1 MNRPHYTRSLA
12 SRITLLTTICV
23 GLAVLLVSIAAYAVV
38 RIQSTQ
44 ALDDSLRERAQAAVG
59 SKAFDAQTSTAVP
72 LWFFGATDVRIAFV
86 DAAAGR
92 VYSADRAIA
101 SAISAVE
108 TRVAVGEQTWSAR
121 TVTIAG
127 EHYRMVAVPTDNPG
141 DALILAQS
149 LEPTEAMLDR
159 LGLVALLLG
168 LAGMV
173 MAAVGGWAVARGGLR
188 PVRRLT
194 AAAEHI
200 ARTEELDPIPV
211 EGKDEIARLAM
222 AFNAMLV
229 SLAAS
234 RTRQRQLV
242 ADAGHELRTPLT
254 SLRTNLDLLAQAD
267 ARDDGRLSRESRAEL
282 IGDVRAQITELTTLI
297 GDLVELAREEPGSP
311 AQRQEVDLAA
321 VVDAAVA
328 RVRLRAPG
336 LTFDT
341 DLAGWIVDGDPP
353 ALERAV
359 TNLLDNAAKWSPAGG
374 TVRVRLA
381 EGTLMVGD
389 AGPGISP
396 TDLPLVFERFYR
408 STGARSMP
416 GSGLGLSIVKAVA
429 ERHGGVVRAGTGPDG
444 GAGFWFSVPGR
455 PAPVTV

>member
-101 SAISAVE
+101 GAISAVE
-108 TRVAVGEQTWSAR
+108 TRVAIGEQSWSAR

-127 EHYRMVAVPTDNPG
+127 EHYRMVAVQTDNPG

-149 LEPTEAMLDR
+149 MEPTEAMLDR

-267 ARDDGRLSRESRAEL
+267 ARDDGSLSRESRAEL

-321 VVDAAVA
+321 VVEAAVA

-341 DLAGWIVDGDPP
+341 DLSGWIVDGDPP

-381 EGTLMVGD
+381 EGTLLVGD

-408 STGARSMP
+408 SAGARSMP

-444 GAGFWFSVPGR
+444 GAGFWFSVPGH
-455 PAPVTV
+455 PAPATV